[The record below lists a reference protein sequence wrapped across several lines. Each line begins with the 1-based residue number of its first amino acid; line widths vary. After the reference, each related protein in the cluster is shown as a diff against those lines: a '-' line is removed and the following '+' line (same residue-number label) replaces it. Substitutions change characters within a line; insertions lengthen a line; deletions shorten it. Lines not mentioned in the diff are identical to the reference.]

1 VSNQVAEF
9 AAYLRTG
16 GAVGANLAPARAA
29 VYRKLFLNNV
39 ESLLRQAFPVAV
51 RCLSQASWAGF
62 VSDFFRLHVAQSPL
76 FPALPA
82 EFLRFAQTYEPIAQA
97 HPALLE
103 LMQYEYAETV
113 LHLAP
118 DTLPAQVP
126 NPACVQISP
135 LAMPL
140 AYAYPVHTICAENPP
155 TASAP
160 SEATYLLLWRN
171 RAHAVCFQKLDLG
184 ALQLLLAAHQA
195 LPMDT
200 IPRAAHALVQSWLVR
215 DVLIG
220 LTG

>member
-1 VSNQVAEF
+1 VSHQVAEF

-16 GAVGANLAPARAA
+16 SELGANVAPARAA

-51 RCLSQASWAGF
+51 RCLSPAIWTGF

-82 EFLRFAQTYEPIAQA
+82 EFLRFAQSYAPIAQM
-97 HPALLE
+97 HSALLE

-118 DTLPAQVP
+118 DTLPAQAP
-126 NPACVQISP
+126 NPAYVQISP

-140 AYAYPVHTICAENPP
+140 AYAYPVHTICAENLPP
-155 TASAP
+155 ADAP
-160 SEATYLLLWRN
+160 AQPTYLLLWRN
-171 RAHAVCFQKLDLG
+171 RMHAVCFQKLDLG
-184 ALQLLLAAHQA
+184 AMQLLLAAQKA
-195 LPMDT
+195 LPMHT
-200 IPRAAHALVQSWLVR
+200 IPTAAHALVQSWLVR

-220 LTG
+220 AAG